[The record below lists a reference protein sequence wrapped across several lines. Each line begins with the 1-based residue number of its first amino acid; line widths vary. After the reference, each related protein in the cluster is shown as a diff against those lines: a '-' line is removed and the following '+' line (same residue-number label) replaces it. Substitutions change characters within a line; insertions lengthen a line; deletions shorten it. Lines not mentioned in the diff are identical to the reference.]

1 MSGVDID
8 GDLCDDDHTEVA
20 VVSAALR
27 QAAHKLL
34 AVDSSKFGKRA
45 MVKLGS
51 VLDIT
56 AVITNELPTPVLS
69 DILHAANIP
78 VILANMDT

>member
-1 MSGVDID
+1 
-8 GDLCDDDHTEVA
+8 VA

-45 MVKLGS
+45 MVRLGS
-51 VLDIT
+51 VHDIT
-56 AVITNELPTPVLS
+56 AVITNEMPAPVLS
-69 DILHAANIP
+69 TLLATANIP
-78 VILANMDT
+78 VVLANMEA